1 MKVMTSIAVAAAVVL
16 AGAAASTTVAL
27 GQEREPLIR
36 AFDMMAGSGRIGVTV
51 RDVESD
57 DKLARDGVIVTDLDT
72 GGPADKAGIKRG
84 DTLTEFDGE
93 RVRSTRQFTRL
104 VQETPSGRSVQAT
117 LLRDGKKQTVN
128 VTPEHSAF
136 DGDFSMRLLDGPMA
150 RMLPSPPPPP
160 DAPSA
165 PRAPRPPTLAP
176 YDFAMPRLSGRR
188 LGITVESLDSQLAE
202 YFGVKDG
209 LLVKSVAEE
218 SSAQK
223 AGVKA
228 GDVIT
233 SFNGSHVYDTS
244 DLNRAVERMDSNGE
258 FTLEVV
264 RDRKT
269 QALKGKLEARD
280 RRARTGVRT
289 TI

>member
-1 MKVMTSIAVAAAVVL
+1 MKVTTSIAVAAAVVL
-16 AGAAASTTVAL
+16 AGAAASTTVAR

-51 RDVESD
+51 RDFESD
-57 DKLARDGVIVTDLDT
+57 DKLARDGVIVTDVDT

-104 VQETPSGRSVQAT
+104 VQETPPGKSVQAT
-117 LLRDGKKQTVN
+117 LSRDGKKLTVN
-128 VTPEHSAF
+128 VTPEHATF
-136 DGDFSMRLLDGPMA
+136 DGDFSMRLLDAPMA
-150 RMLPSPPPPP
+150 RMLPPPPPP
-160 DAPSA
+160 AAPSA
-165 PRAPRPPTLAP
+165 PRAPSVNPAIP
-176 YDFAMPRLSGRR
+176 YDFPMLRISGRR
-188 LGITVESLDSQLAE
+188 LGITVESLDAQLAE

-209 LLVKSVAEE
+209 VLVKSVAEG
-218 SSAQK
+218 SAAQK

-233 SFNGSHVYDTS
+233 SFNGSHLYDTS
-244 DLNRAVERMDSNGE
+244 DLNRAVERADSNGE

-280 RRARTGVRT
+280 RRARSGVRT

>member
-1 MKVMTSIAVAAAVVL
+1 MTSIAVAAAVVL

-57 DKLARDGVIVTDLDT
+57 DKLARYGVIVTDLDT

-84 DTLTEFDGE
+84 DRLTEFDGE

-104 VQETPSGRSVQAT
+104 VQETPPGKSVQAT
-117 LLRDGKKQTVN
+117 LSRDGKKLTVN
-128 VTPEHSAF
+128 VTPEHATF
-136 DGDFSMRLLDGPMA
+136 DGDFSMRLLDAPMA
-150 RMLPSPPPPP
+150 RILPPPPP
-160 DAPSA
+160 PGVPSA
-165 PRAPRPPTLAP
+165 PRAPSVNPEIP
-176 YDFAMPRLSGRR
+176 YDFPMLRLSGRR

-223 AGVKA
+223 AGVKV

-244 DLNRAVERMDSNGE
+244 DLNRAV
-258 FTLEVV
+258 
-264 RDRKT
+264 
-269 QALKGKLEARD
+269 
-280 RRARTGVRT
+280 
-289 TI
+289 

>member
-27 GQEREPLIR
+27 GQKREPLIR
-36 AFDMMAGSGRIGVTV
+36 AFDMMAGSARIGVTV

-104 VQETPSGRSVQAT
+104 VQETPLGKSVQAT
-117 LLRDGKKQTVN
+117 LSRDGKKLTVN
-128 VTPEHSAF
+128 VTPEHTTF
-136 DGDFSMRLLDGPMA
+136 DSDFSMRLLDAPMA
-150 RMLPSPPPPP
+150 RILPPPPP
-160 DAPSA
+160 PAAPSA
-165 PRAPRPPTLAP
+165 PRAPSVSPAIP
-176 YDFAMPRLSGRR
+176 YDFPMLRLSGRR